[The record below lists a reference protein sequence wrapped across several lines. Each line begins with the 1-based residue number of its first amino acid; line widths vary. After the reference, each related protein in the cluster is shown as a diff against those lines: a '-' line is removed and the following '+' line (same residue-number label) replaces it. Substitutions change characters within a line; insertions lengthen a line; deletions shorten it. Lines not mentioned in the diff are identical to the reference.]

1 MALSNLFEL
10 ADLETAMGGAYRL
23 VQLAKATDTSDARY
37 ATFIALVRQGAQGDA
52 YGRAKIAFDPLD
64 STVPNA
70 GLLRSNCLLLAVY
83 WAWSYGS
90 GGEAIPDGV
99 SQNRTQAIA
108 LLRELRSGEAT
119 LDTEDDPASN
129 AGAKLVDL
137 NSSGRV
143 SRRNMG
149 AFC

>member
-1 MALSNLFEL
+1 MAFSNLFEV

-23 VQLAKATDTSDARY
+23 VQLAKATDTNDPRY
-37 ATFIALVRQGAQGDA
+37 ATFIALVREGAQGDA

-64 STVPNA
+64 PTVPSA
-70 GLLRSNCLLLAVY
+70 GILRSKCLLLAVY
-83 WAWSYGS
+83 WAWSYGT

-99 SQNRTQAIA
+99 STNRDQAIE
-108 LLRELRSGEAT
+108 LLRELRTGDAT

-129 AGAKLVDL
+129 VGTKLVDL
-137 NSSGRV
+137 NRTGRV

-149 AFC
+149 GFC